1 MLAATQESK
10 MEILVESVV
19 LHERAFASYLTLPV
33 IPKRREADAFPML
46 VQGRGQSLNPPESKE
61 GEDSCSGSASCSIS
75 RMS

>member
-46 VQGRGQSLNPPESKE
+46 VQGRG
-61 GEDSCSGSASCSIS
+61 
-75 RMS
+75 

>member
-19 LHERAFASYLTLPV
+19 LHKRAFASYLTLPV

-46 VQGRGQSLNPPESKE
+46 VQGRG
-61 GEDSCSGSASCSIS
+61 
-75 RMS
+75 